1 MGSPTMIRQDVI
13 DGGRFEPATG
23 RSRGVDPRLYEV
35 AKSRERELLPNTS
48 ISVFPTVKTDADAY

>member
-1 MGSPTMIRQDVI
+1 MIRQDGI
-13 DGGRFEPATG
+13 GGGRFEPATG